1 MMQKFEF
8 VKDDPGNRTKIII
21 NQVGRNGGEK
31 VKLDANLKFVNQQ
44 SISEKDK
51 PSDIRCWSQRA

>member
-31 VKLDANLKFVNQQ
+31 
-44 SISEKDK
+44 
-51 PSDIRCWSQRA
+51 